1 MDKLRRSF
9 RSSFRRKEGGGSGGG
24 GGGGGKEESGGGG
37 GTRQWPQDEA
47 SVKANT
53 CTFEVKYLGT
63 VEVRLV
69 VRHLGT
75 SCHCF
80 CRSSSLVA
88 CRSVRRRSSF
98 SKTAKGNQLK

>member
-24 GGGGGKEESGGGG
+24 GKEEAGGGG

-63 VEVRLV
+63 VEVRLA

-75 SCHCF
+75 ICHCF
-80 CRSSSLVA
+80 CRSLSLVA

-98 SKTAKGNQLK
+98 SRTAKGNQLK

>member
-9 RSSFRRKEGGGSGGG
+9 RSSFRRKDGAGG
-24 GGGGGKEESGGGG
+24 GGGGGKEEPGGGGGG

-63 VEVRLV
+63 VEVGEV
-69 VRHLGT
+69 
-75 SCHCF
+75 
-80 CRSSSLVA
+80 
-88 CRSVRRRSSF
+88 
-98 SKTAKGNQLK
+98 

>member
-24 GGGGGKEESGGGG
+24 GKEEAGGGG
-37 GTRQWPQDEA
+37 GARQWPQDEA

-75 SCHCF
+75 SCHCV
-80 CRSSSLVA
+80 CRSLSLVA
-88 CRSVRRRSSF
+88 CRSARRRSSF
-98 SKTAKGNQLK
+98 SRTARGNQLK

>member
-24 GGGGGKEESGGGG
+24 GKEETGGGG

-75 SCHCF
+75 SCHWF
-80 CRSSSLVA
+80 CRSLSLVA

-98 SKTAKGNQLK
+98 SRTAKGNQSK